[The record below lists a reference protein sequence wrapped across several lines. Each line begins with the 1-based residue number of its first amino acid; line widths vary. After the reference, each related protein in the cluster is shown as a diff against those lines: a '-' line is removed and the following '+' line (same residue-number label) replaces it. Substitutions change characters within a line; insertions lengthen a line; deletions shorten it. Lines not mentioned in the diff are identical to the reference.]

1 MKECGFCGTDV
12 PDNARYCSSCGS
24 EFELE
29 SPDAP
34 WLIAPPQ
41 WGTITI
47 FIANP
52 EMAQGL
58 LEEVKTVWHLLEQSG
73 QLRLFQGQAYNLHSE
88 GLTVLYAPIYS
99 FTDLK
104 KAFSNKDTLIKFTFS
119 PITSGELHEAREAFF
134 SATSWGEQRKPT

>member
-1 MKECGFCGTDV
+1 MKQCGFCGTEV
-12 PDNARYCSSCGS
+12 PDSARYCSSCGN

-47 FIANP
+47 CIASP

-58 LEEVKTVWHLLEQSG
+58 LEEVKTVWNLLEQSG
-73 QLRLFQGQAYNLHSE
+73 QLRLFQGQTSNLNSDWP
-88 GLTVLYAPIYS
+88 TVLYAPIYS

-104 KAFSNKDTLIKFTFS
+104 KAFSHKAALIKFTFS
-119 PITSGELHEAREAFF
+119 PITADEFHEARESFF
-134 SATSWGEQRKPT
+134 KV